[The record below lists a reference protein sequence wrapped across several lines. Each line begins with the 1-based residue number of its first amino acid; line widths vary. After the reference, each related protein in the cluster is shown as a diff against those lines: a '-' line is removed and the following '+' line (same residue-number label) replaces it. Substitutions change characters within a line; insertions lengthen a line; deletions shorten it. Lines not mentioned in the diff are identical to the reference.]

1 MKTVFFATLGLLA
14 LAGPLAAQTGLPD
27 LVTGAIYTLTVNADG
42 TATLAGTDAI
52 DTFTLDPSCLA
63 SHEIY
68 GVGMWKVDGE
78 TWGIEMGGSSIVSF
92 KAPPPL
98 DATCPPPG

>member
-1 MKTVFFATLGLLA
+1 MKTVFVATLGLLT

-27 LVTGAIYTLTVNADG
+27 VVTGAIYTLTVNADG
-42 TATLAGTDAI
+42 TATLAGTDAV
-52 DTFTLDPSCLA
+52 DTFTLRPDCLA

-68 GVGMWKVDGE
+68 GVGMWKIDGDS
-78 TWGIEMGGSSIVSF
+78 WGVEMGGSPIVSF
-92 KAPPPL
+92 AGAPPL